1 MSVKIELAKGL
12 SEKYGILA
20 PPVRKSTPT
29 MWTAMRDLLSPRN
42 QIAHG
47 MWVMI
52 DLEIPAAASYRTPS
66 NPDQIAADSFP
77 MERLAAISRQSQQIR
92 ECIDQMIET
101 AHAWRSTLRVC

>member
-1 MSVKIELAKGL
+1 
-12 SEKYGILA
+12 
-20 PPVRKSTPT
+20 
-29 MWTAMRDLLSPRN
+29 
-42 QIAHG
+42 
-47 MWVMI
+47 MI